1 MRRLRREDGIAAI
14 LTALMLPVF
23 LGIAAL
29 ALDVGVWHLTAARLQ
44 KAADAAATAGVPY
57 LPDRL
62 DLATT
67 AAKSTSAKNG
77 FTDGVNGVTVTV
89 APDGSHPSQL
99 KVTVSTT
106 SSSIFGRALGVSSA
120 KLTRS
125 SVADYT
131 GPLQMGSPCN
141 EYGTDPDPAPNPNRS
156 AACNG
161 VSGMW
166 GQVYGQAE
174 KKQDGDAFQAA
185 TCDAT
190 TDGCASGVNVE
201 YNPTGYYY
209 RVHLSQPL
217 NGKLTIEAFDPM
229 MVDVGAQCTAIRND
243 NSGMDLR
250 RAKNPYHPVN
260 LPLSSTDRYAAGVG
274 SGYCTGDYDGGTDY
288 TAPVTTTTF
297 AVSGPGNVAAGTGGF
312 PSLCTAPFGGVNPSS
327 PDNLFTWL
335 DQGSA
340 AYSTNFAK
348 WFRQWVPICTL
359 NGSIS
364 AGDYLIQISTT
375 AAGYLLGQ
383 NSFSLR
389 AYSNNSADNVNISIS
404 GYGAMSA
411 YANTPNGSTDFYLA
425 RLSQSAGGKNLTIR
439 LFDLGEGATT
449 GSYLQVLP
457 PDPTINGTSLSTFSG
472 CTGTGPAT
480 VQSSCRVD
488 FAGSFNGKWQTLQ
501 IPIPNTFTCAETNSL
516 GCWVRLHLSYAAGSS
531 LHDATSWQASLDG
544 DPVRLVQ

>member
-1 MRRLRREDGIAAI
+1 G
-14 LTALMLPVF
+14 
-23 LGIAAL
+23 
-29 ALDVGVWHLTAARLQ
+29 
-44 KAADAAATAGVPY
+44 
-57 LPDRL
+57 
-62 DLATT
+62 
-67 AAKSTSAKNG
+67 
-77 FTDGVNGVTVTV
+77 
-89 APDGSHPSQL
+89 HPSQL

-274 SGYCTGDYDGGTDY
+274 SGYCTGDYDG
-288 TAPVTTTTF
+288 
-297 AVSGPGNVAAGTGGF
+297 
-312 PSLCTAPFGGVNPSS
+312 
-327 PDNLFTWL
+327 
-335 DQGSA
+335 
-340 AYSTNFAK
+340 
-348 WFRQWVPICTL
+348 
-359 NGSIS
+359 
-364 AGDYLIQISTT
+364 
-375 AAGYLLGQ
+375 
-383 NSFSLR
+383 
-389 AYSNNSADNVNISIS
+389 
-404 GYGAMSA
+404 
-411 YANTPNGSTDFYLA
+411 
-425 RLSQSAGGKNLTIR
+425 
-439 LFDLGEGATT
+439 
-449 GSYLQVLP
+449 
-457 PDPTINGTSLSTFSG
+457 
-472 CTGTGPAT
+472 
-480 VQSSCRVD
+480 
-488 FAGSFNGKWQTLQ
+488 
-501 IPIPNTFTCAETNSL
+501 
-516 GCWVRLHLSYAAGSS
+516 
-531 LHDATSWQASLDG
+531 
-544 DPVRLVQ
+544 